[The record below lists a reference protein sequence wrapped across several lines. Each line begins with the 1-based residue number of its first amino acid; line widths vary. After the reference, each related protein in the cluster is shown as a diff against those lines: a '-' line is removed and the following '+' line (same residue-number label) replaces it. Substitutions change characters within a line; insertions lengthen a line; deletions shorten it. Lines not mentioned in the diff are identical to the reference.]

1 MNNIYGAL
9 GLTVFLLL
17 IIGCVM
23 VFKNKA
29 VYEPI
34 MTQSMLHHERSMKRK
49 YIEKINKKSQSKI
62 RQEKENVRVIIVE
75 NEAYWVKDN
84 AFYTAPLVND
94 LIHKDYAVQVD
105 TTHMDRVQL
114 DKMLFILD
122 KLREGVSDD
131 SRGSRDA

>member
-17 IIGCVM
+17 IIGCV
-23 VFKNKA
+23 VIFKNRT

-34 MTQSMLHHERSMKRK
+34 MTQSMLHHKNSTKRK
-49 YIEKINKKSQSKI
+49 YIDKINKKSQSKI

>member
-1 MNNIYGAL
+1 
-9 GLTVFLLL
+9 
-17 IIGCVM
+17 
-23 VFKNKA
+23 
-29 VYEPI
+29 
-34 MTQSMLHHERSMKRK
+34 MTQSMLHHERSIKRK
-49 YIEKINKKSQSKI
+49 YVEKINKKSQSKI

-105 TTHMDRVQL
+105 TTHMDKVQL

>member
-1 MNNIYGAL
+1 MNNLYGAL
-9 GLTVFLLL
+9 ALTVPLLL
-17 IIGCVM
+17 IIGYV
-23 VFKNKA
+23 VFFKKET
-29 VYEPI
+29 VYEPM
-34 MTQSMLHHERSMKRK
+34 MTQSMIHNQYSMRKK

-105 TTHMDRVQL
+105 TTHMDKVQL